1 MSNML
6 GIWFLILASF
16 DYQTSTDTFCTPLK
30 TKRGA
35 PRTRS
40 TMLCLMLLL
49 QLYIASSRW
58 HHHPVTTRFSVCAEA
73 LAGARPSTASLGCGG
88 RSDCNSW
95 RGPLPRRHC
104 LALGRCLMLL
114 ALACGDNTFT
124 LELGPQLIQHVEA
137 YPYTTPP
144 TCSLRKLLNVG
155 LNAAVN

>member
-1 MSNML
+1 MAALLRMVV
-6 GIWFLILASF
+6 
-16 DYQTSTDTFCTPLK
+16 DRC
-30 TKRGA
+30 
-35 PRTRS
+35 RS
-40 TMLCLMLLL
+40 LLF
-49 QLYIASSRW
+49 SGCRW

-137 YPYTTPP
+137 YRTPRVKF
-144 TCSLRKLLNVG
+144 SLRKLLNVLSIVLQCRFECRCKLVFFFYSMYYFMVTG
-155 LNAAVN
+155 VPYTNLIL